1 MRSTIANVK
10 IMLNSTITVF
20 FETLINSR
28 WLDFLDIIIVAV
40 LIYQVLVIIRDTRA
54 FQILLGLFLIFI
66 TYQFS
71 LLLGFYTLHW
81 ILNGFLSSIVIIV
94 IVLFQNEFRRALA
107 KFGKTSFVLNPAE
120 ELNYLD
126 KVIKAC
132 TTMSLKRIGA
142 LIVFTRE
149 NKLPVIAEGGV
160 EINAVVSDALILSIF
175 NPTAPIHDGAIIIDH
190 GRIVAAGCF
199 LPLAIEPM
207 IDKVYGTRHRA
218 AMGISEDTDA
228 VVVVV
233 SEETG
238 KISLSIGGKIT
249 KEQNPESLGRILNKL
264 FTSQRNKSGLIK
276 SLQNVFRNGT

>member
-1 MRSTIANVK
+1 MIEF
-10 IMLNSTITVF
+10 I
-20 FETLINSR
+20 ETLINSR
-28 WLDFLDIIIVAV
+28 WLDFLDIIIVAF
-40 LIYQVLVIIRDTRA
+40 LIYQVLLIIRGTRA

-66 TYQFS
+66 AYQFS

-107 KFGKTSFVLNPAE
+107 KFGTTSFALNPAA
-120 ELNYLD
+120 ELSYLD

-149 NKLPVIAEGGV
+149 NKLPVIVEGGI
-160 EINAVVSDALILSIF
+160 EIDAVVSDAMLLSIF
-175 NPTAPIHDGAIIIDH
+175 NPSAPIHDGAVIIDN

-264 FTSQRNKSGLIK
+264 FTPQRKKSGLVA
-276 SLQNVFRNGT
+276 SLRNIFRN

>member
-1 MRSTIANVK
+1 MIEF
-10 IMLNSTITVF
+10 I
-20 FETLINSR
+20 ETLINSR
-28 WLDFLDIIIVAV
+28 WLDIIDIIIVAV
-40 LIYQVLVIIRDTRA
+40 LIYQVLLIIRGTRA

-66 TYQFS
+66 AYQVS

-107 KFGKTSFVLNPAE
+107 KFGKTSFALNSNE
-120 ELNYLD
+120 ELSHLD
-126 KVIKAC
+126 KVVKAC

-149 NKLPVIAEGGV
+149 NKLPTIVEGGV
-160 EINAVVSDALILSIF
+160 TIDAEVSDALLLSIF
-175 NPTAPIHDGAIIIDH
+175 NPSAPIHDGAVIINN

-207 IDKVYGTRHRA
+207 IEKNYGTRHRA
-218 AMGISEDTDA
+218 AMGISEDTDT
-228 VVVVV
+228 VVIVV

-238 KISLSIGGKIT
+238 RISLAIGGKIT
-249 KEQNPESLGRILNKL
+249 KEQNPESLSRVLNKI
-264 FTSQRNKSGLIK
+264 FSPHRQKTGFIT
-276 SLQNVFRNGT
+276 SLQNIFRN

>member
-1 MRSTIANVK
+1 
-10 IMLNSTITVF
+10 
-20 FETLINSR
+20 
-28 WLDFLDIIIVAV
+28 
-40 LIYQVLVIIRDTRA
+40 
-54 FQILLGLFLIFI
+54 
-66 TYQFS
+66 
-71 LLLGFYTLHW
+71 YTLHW
-81 ILNGFLSSIVIIV
+81 ILKGFLSSIVIIV

-107 KFGKTSFVLNPAE
+107 KFGKTSFALSSAE

-142 LIVFTRE
+142 LIVFTRD
-149 NKLPVIAEGGV
+149 NKLPVIVEGGV
-160 EINAVVSDALILSIF
+160 AIDAKVSDALILSIF
-175 NPTAPIHDGAIIIDH
+175 NPSAPIHDGAIIIDD

-207 IDKVYGTRHRA
+207 IEKVYGTRHRA
-218 AMGISEDTDA
+218 AMGISEDTDT

-249 KEQNPESLGRILNKL
+249 KEQNPESLGRVLNNIFSPK
-264 FTSQRNKSGLIK
+264 RKKSGLI
-276 SLQNVFRNGT
+276 SSIQNIFRN

>member
-1 MRSTIANVK
+1 M
-10 IMLNSTITVF
+10 TVF

-40 LIYQVLVIIRDTRA
+40 LIYQVLVIIRGTRA

-94 IVLFQNEFRRALA
+94 VVLFQNEFRRALA

-228 VVVVV
+228 VVIVV

-264 FTSQRNKSGLIK
+264 FSPQRNKSGLIK